1 MDEFGLL
8 KGKTVLVVDDEP
20 DVLEILEELL
30 GMCEMDQAPDF
41 ETARELLERKRYDVA
56 ILDIMGVNGYD
67 LLDLAAKKS
76 IPTLMLTANALT
88 PEDFL
93 KSIRKGAHAYI
104 PKEKLSEIATFLTDV
119 LEADQKG
126 STRLGKWF
134 SRLEDF
140 FDKKFGYYWKEKIK
154 EDPDFWKDAL

>member
-8 KGKTVLVVDDEP
+8 KGKTILVVDDEP

-88 PEDFL
+88 AEDFL